1 VSFDGAALPRRAR
14 VKTGKKSRLSG
25 AFRGDFGAFFV
36 NVVTKQCELS
46 VCNNSFFMEIA
57 AKINFARLEAPE
69 AHAGHA
75 NIPDLPP
82 STQPVW
88 QRPSGQSDE
97 QWPGAQKPVVPT
109 KIGMTDIM
117 QQMGQQ

>member
-1 VSFDGAALPRRAR
+1 
-14 VKTGKKSRLSG
+14 
-25 AFRGDFGAFFV
+25 
-36 NVVTKQCELS
+36 
-46 VCNNSFFMEIA
+46 MEIA

-88 QRPSGQSDE
+88 QRPSGQSGE
-97 QWPGAQKPVVPT
+97 QQLSAQKPVIPT
-109 KIGMTDIM
+109 KVEIHGHEPSHFQPERRQSSSYARIHGSRLPWGTPILFSK
-117 QQMGQQ
+117 